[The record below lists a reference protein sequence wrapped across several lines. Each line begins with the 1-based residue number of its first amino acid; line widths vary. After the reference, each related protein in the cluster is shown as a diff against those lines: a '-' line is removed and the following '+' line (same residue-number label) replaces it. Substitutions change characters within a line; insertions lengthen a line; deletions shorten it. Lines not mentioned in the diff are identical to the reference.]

1 MTNYKR
7 HALSQIFPDMPED
20 EIQALADDIKI
31 NGQHDAI
38 WLVDGKVLDGWH
50 RYKACLL
57 AGVNPRTLEYRGT
70 KPAEFVKSK
79 NWHRRHLTASQRTHA
94 LGLLAEWA
102 GAGKPAANQPPG
114 GRLTNEAMAKEAGA
128 SISTVKQAKAVI
140 AHGSKALND
149 KVRDGEVSVKKAAS
163 VVALPKGEQVAAL
176 EVAATAMAE
185 VGVDLVRELEHADTE
200 IRKLTAQV
208 ESLSK
213 TDQAAESQKW
223 QQKFYEL
230 EGRLN
235 QCMTTKAEAEKSAKY
250 ATGMLAKIR
259 KLLGVQKNGEIEAAI
274 MGLIR

>member
-1 MTNYKR
+1 MINYKR
-7 HALSQIFPDMPED
+7 HALSQIFPDMPDD
-20 EIQALADDIKI
+20 EIQALADDIKS

-38 WLVDGKVLDGWH
+38 WLMEGKVLDGWH
-50 RYKACLL
+50 RYKACLM

-79 NWHRRHLTASQRTHA
+79 NWHRRHLNAGQRAHA

-102 GAGKPAANQPPG
+102 AAGRPKKDAPGAP
-114 GRLTNEAMAKEAGA
+114 LSVVAMAKEAGT
-128 SISTVKQAKAVI
+128 SERTVDQARAVI

-149 KVRDGEVSVKKAAS
+149 KVRDGEVSVKKAAA
-163 VVALPKGEQVAAL
+163 VVKLPKCEQVEALAAI
-176 EVAATAMAE
+176 EVDHTK
-185 VGVDLVRELEHADTE
+185 VDAVKELEHADTE

-213 TDQAAESQKW
+213 PDQAAESQKW

-259 KLLGVQKNGEIEAAI
+259 KMLGVEKNGEIEAAI
-274 MGLIR
+274 MGLRKS